1 MMILEKYKLNK
12 LKNII
17 EKIRIE
23 INTQAVEK
31 NKFDCEIIKLSQKL
45 DKLLN
50 LYHKLKYKNHSCL
63 K

>member
-17 EKIRIE
+17 EKIKIE